1 MKENNA
7 ICKICGS
14 PYHCC
19 INCEKNKNNFI
30 SYKLFGCSHNC
41 FKIYATI
48 TSGDSKETQKE
59 TLTNLD
65 LTNLETFNEEVK
77 IYIKDILDIKE
88 EVKVEIKEVVE
99 NIVSDVITENK
110 EETKTVKAKKI
121 G

>member
-7 ICKICGS
+7 VCKICGT

-19 INCEKNKNNFI
+19 VNCEKNKNNFI

-48 TSGDSKETQKE
+48 TSGESKEAQKE
-59 TLTNLD
+59 ILNQLD

-77 IYIKDILDIKE
+77 TYIKDIL
-88 EVKVEIKEVVE
+88 EVKEAVKPIENIAIVADTIVEKQEEIKTQK
-99 NIVSDVITENK
+99 S
-110 EETKTVKAKKI
+110 KKI